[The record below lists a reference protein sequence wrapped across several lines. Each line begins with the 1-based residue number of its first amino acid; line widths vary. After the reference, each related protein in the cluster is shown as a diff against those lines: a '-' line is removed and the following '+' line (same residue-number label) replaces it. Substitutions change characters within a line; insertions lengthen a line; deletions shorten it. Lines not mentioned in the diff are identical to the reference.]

1 MADRRYDDDACA
13 SEFNVVVGIGIV

>member
-13 SEFNVVVGIGIV
+13 SEFNVVVDIGIV